1 MDSEVLIVGGGPTGL
16 TLAIDLGKRG
26 VRCTLIEQKA
36 RPAFLPKME
45 RINARTMEIYRRMGL
60 AQQIRAAGLRAD
72 CPMDVYIV
80 LALNEPALLHLP
92 YPSVAQAQAETRA
105 SDDGSLPLE
114 PYQLISQYTLEPL
127 LKSIAETIPAVT
139 VRFACEFLSLQQDR
153 DGVTARVRGSDGRE
167 QDLRSAYLVG
177 CDGGTSPVRKEL
189 GIKLSGEGNLLG
201 LRQALYHCEEL
212 FERLPLGNGPGKGRH
227 YHVAD
232 NKATQL
238 IMQDSTKHWTL
249 HSMLKT
255 DAEMDRQFESTVGIP
270 IKYERL
276 SCDPWRQNLL
286 LADRYGKGRVFL
298 AGDAVHLVIPT
309 GGLGMNSG
317 IGDAIDLSW
326 KLAATL
332 RGWGGPQLLQAYEI
346 ERRQVGEHNVGA
358 SRYATLGRRK
368 WRSMWRPD
376 IRDDTPVG
384 AASRNNLSA
393 VADIEQRKSNE
404 MIGAELGYRYVDS
417 PIICNIPGG
426 PEHLFREYQP
436 TTWPGARLPHVWLD
450 DGTPMQDRVPDGYT
464 ILKLG
469 RTKADLSGLECAIRA
484 RGAPVTVL
492 DVPDRIARDIYGH
505 DLILLRPDL
514 HVVWRGNAAP
524 EDAAEVAAI
533 ATGHS
538 DLA

>member
-249 HSMLKT
+249 HSMLET
-255 DAEMDRQFESTVGIP
+255 DAEMDRQFESTVGVP

-376 IRDDTPVG
+376 IRDDTPAG
-384 AASRNNLSA
+384 AASRHNLSA

-450 DGTPMQDRVPDGYT
+450 DGMPMQDRVPDGYT

-469 RTKADLSGLECAIRA
+469 RTKADLSGLEYAIRA

-538 DLA
+538 DPA